1 MGIDF
6 LRQTHRI
13 FGHNSHHEKPF
24 LDITALFPDEL
35 KSEWSSKMAFIASAS
50 ALWEM
55 DTKGAQK
62 GRLENGSFS
71 EILFKKAYFEK
82 DFKAWGGDRY
92 IDKFF
97 VENKLWFLSDYTFY
111 EIMTIFHSKK
121 W

>member
-1 MGIDF
+1 M
-6 LRQTHRI
+6 
-13 FGHNSHHEKPF
+13 
-24 LDITALFPDEL
+24 FPDEL

-82 DFKAWGGDRY
+82 RLK
-92 IDKFF
+92 
-97 VENKLWFLSDYTFY
+97 
-111 EIMTIFHSKK
+111 
-121 W
+121 

>member
-1 MGIDF
+1 MYFHDFELGTFSAIMGIDF

-71 EILFKKAYFEK
+71 GDSLQKGLFWKRF
-82 DFKAWGGDRY
+82 
-92 IDKFF
+92 
-97 VENKLWFLSDYTFY
+97 
-111 EIMTIFHSKK
+111 
-121 W
+121 